1 MFPVRYK
8 LRFYIQEEGI
18 LYSHRR
24 ENLKSY
30 SDVVGLFVSVNS
42 DKFPGQ
48 YHDMATTG
56 SFQNSFYVT
65 YLSPQQFKPYSVTSD
80 C

>member
-1 MFPVRYK
+1 VFPVRYE

-24 ENLKSY
+24 ENLKS
-30 SDVVGLFVSVNS
+30 VVGLFVSVNS

-48 YHDMATTG
+48 YLDMATTG